1 MVHTFWILGYPGE
14 TYEEINQTIKFA
26 LNSGADSFSFAIL
39 SPLPGTPIYRR
50 VIKENL
56 WWQGRGLKDLM
67 FRSSLVK
74 VNGFSGPKEFE
85 KFVTEA
91 NIKANMIL
99 KEKDPSRFKLKYG
112 ENSDERSFIKQT

>member
-1 MVHTFWILGYPGE
+1 
-14 TYEEINQTIKFA
+14 
-26 LNSGADSFSFAIL
+26 
-39 SPLPGTPIYRR
+39 
-50 VIKENL
+50 
-56 WWQGRGLKDLM
+56 M

-74 VNGFSGPKEFE
+74 VNGFSDPKEFE